1 MNQRRI
7 IGNEDENLLDIKEYR
22 GFYRNMVKGKIIV
35 ALFILIS
42 LAGLLI
48 VDIATGPAS
57 ISFSK
62 VISPIINPSQQSEQI
77 IQIIWQIRM
86 PVAIMA
92 ILVGSSLGVAGAEMQ
107 TILDNPLAS
116 PYTLGI
122 SSAASFG
129 AALGII
135 MEGKSIFPVSENFI
149 VPVNAFIFSMIA
161 CFFVYSIAKLKSGA
175 SSVIV
180 LAGVAINLLFNSLVS
195 FLQYSAADTQL
206 SSIVFWMFGSLQS
219 ATWTKVTI
227 LVVVLCVSIPIF
239 VMDSWKLTALKL
251 GDTRAKGMGIDVEK
265 LRLKTLILV
274 SVITAVSVCFVGT
287 IGFIG
292 LAAPHIARSF
302 VGEDQRFY
310 LPTSAL
316 AGALI
321 LSFSS
326 VLSKNLIP
334 GTIFPVGITTSFIGI
349 PFLLSIILRE
359 RKVY

>member
-1 MNQRRI
+1 MDKRKTI
-7 IGNEDENLLDIKEYR
+7 ESKEDELLSIKEYR
-22 GFYRNMVKGKIIV
+22 SFYNNMVRGKILVLLLILV
-35 ALFILIS
+35 ALVGLMIL
-42 LAGLLI
+42 
-48 VDIATGPAS
+48 DIATGPAS
-57 ISFSK
+57 ISFSE
-62 VISPIINPSQQSEQI
+62 VISTILQPQQQSTQI
-77 IQIIWQIRM
+77 IQIIWKIRL
-86 PVAIMA
+86 PIAIMA
-92 ILVGSSLGVAGAEMQ
+92 VLVGSSLGIAGAEMQ

-129 AALGII
+129 AALGIL
-135 MEGKSIFPVSENFI
+135 MEGKSILPVNEYLI
-149 VPVNAFIFSMIA
+149 VPVNAFIFAMIA
-161 CFFVYSIAKLKSGA
+161 CFFVYAIAKLKRGA

-195 FLQYSAADTQL
+195 FLQYSASDTQL
-206 SSIVFWMFGSLQS
+206 SSIVFWMFGSLQN
-219 ATWTKVTI
+219 ATWGKVA
-227 LVVVLCVSIPIF
+227 LLAVVLCITVPIF
-239 VMDSWKLTALKL
+239 VFDSWKLTALKL

-265 LRLKTLILV
+265 LRLKTLILI
-274 SVITAVSVCFVGT
+274 SIITAVSVCFVGT

-359 RKVY
+359 RKV